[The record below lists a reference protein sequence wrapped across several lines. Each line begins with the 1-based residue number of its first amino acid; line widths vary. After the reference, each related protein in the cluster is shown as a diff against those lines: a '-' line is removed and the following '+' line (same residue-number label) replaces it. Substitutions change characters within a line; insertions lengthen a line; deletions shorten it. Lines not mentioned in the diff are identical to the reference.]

1 MFVDS
6 HTHLDEFNPAAIPS
20 ILNRAHKAGIRLII
34 TVGTT
39 VEPCKEVVRLINGHP
54 MLYGGV
60 GLHPMDL
67 KGFPTE
73 EDYSLLRT
81 LVTSNRKIITIS
93 EIGLDF
99 TDTSPPRDLQEQVFR
114 EQLRMALQLKLPIVF
129 HCRNAY
135 KEIIKILKEEGAG
148 RYGGIFHYFQGD
160 LSIANAAID
169 LGFYI
174 SIAKPILSLP
184 ELQSTV
190 GMIPLSSMVL
200 ETDCAPQPW
209 KKHRKNWTEPYH
221 IIDIAT
227 KLAEIK
233 NTEIGEVESTT
244 TANILSLFNEQ
255 LQGIAVKPA

>member
-39 VEPCKEVVRLINGHP
+39 IETCKNVVQLINRHP

-114 EQLRMALQLKLPIVF
+114 EQLKIALQLKLPIVF

-160 LSIANAAID
+160 LSTANAAID
-169 LGFYI
+169 LGFIY
-174 SIAKPILSLP
+174 
-184 ELQSTV
+184 
-190 GMIPLSSMVL
+190 
-200 ETDCAPQPW
+200 
-209 KKHRKNWTEPYH
+209 R
-221 IIDIAT
+221 
-227 KLAEIK
+227 
-233 NTEIGEVESTT
+233 
-244 TANILSLFNEQ
+244 
-255 LQGIAVKPA
+255 

>member
-6 HTHLDEFNPAAIPS
+6 HTHLDEFNPNAIPS

-39 VEPCKEVVRLINGHP
+39 METCKDVVQLINGHS

-67 KGFPTE
+67 KKFPTE
-73 EDYSLLRT
+73 EDYSLLSK
-81 LVTSNRKIITIS
+81 LVTNHRKIITMS

-114 EQLRMALQLKLPIVF
+114 EQLRIALQLKLPIMF

-148 RYGGIFHYFQGD
+148 QYGGIFHYFQGD
-160 LSIANAAID
+160 LSTAHAAID

-174 SIAKPILSLP
+174 SIAKPILRLP

-190 GMIPLSSMVL
+190 AMIPLSSMVL

-221 IIDIAT
+221 IVDIAT

-233 NTEIGEVESTT
+233 HTEIEEVEATT
-244 TANILSLFNEQ
+244 TANILRLFKER
-255 LQGIAVKPA
+255 LQGIELKPA

>member
-39 VEPCKEVVRLINGHP
+39 VETCKEVVRLINGHP

-67 KGFPTE
+67 KGFPRE

-114 EQLRMALQLKLPIVF
+114 EQLKIALQLKLPIVF

-135 KEIIKILKEEGAG
+135 KEIIKILKEVFLQQFL
-148 RYGGIFHYFQGD
+148 YIVLNY
-160 LSIANAAID
+160 IVKK
-169 LGFYI
+169 FY
-174 SIAKPILSLP
+174 LM
-184 ELQSTV
+184 
-190 GMIPLSSMVL
+190 MIVVL
-200 ETDCAPQPW
+200 Y
-209 KKHRKNWTEPYH
+209 RVY
-221 IIDIAT
+221 
-227 KLAEIK
+227 L
-233 NTEIGEVESTT
+233 
-244 TANILSLFNEQ
+244 
-255 LQGIAVKPA
+255 

>member
-6 HTHLDEFNPAAIPS
+6 HTHLDEFNPTAIPS
-20 ILNRAHKAGIRLII
+20 ILNRAHKAGVGLII

-39 VEPCKEVVRLINGHP
+39 VDSCKDVVRLINQYSMIYGGLGFHP
-54 MLYGGV
+54 MN
-60 GLHPMDL
+60 L

-73 EDYSLLRT
+73 EDYSLLST
-81 LVTSNRKIITIS
+81 LASTNSKIITIS

-99 TDTSPPRDLQEQVFR
+99 TDTSPPKELQEQVFR
-114 EQLRMALQLKLPIVF
+114 EQLRIASQLKLPINF

-135 KEIIKILKEEGAG
+135 PEIIKILTEERAG
-148 RYGGIFHYFQGD
+148 QYRGIFHYFQGD
-160 LSIANAAID
+160 LSTAEAAID

-190 GMIPLSSMVL
+190 ISIPLSSMVL

-221 IIDIAT
+221 IVDIAI
-227 KLAEIK
+227 KIAELK
-233 NTEIGEVESTT
+233 NTEETQVESTT
-244 TANILSLFNEQ
+244 TANILSLFKER
-255 LQGIAVKPA
+255 LDGIKIKTS